1 MKNKINILVYQG
13 CIQSVMSDS
22 KDVTIDIIDLDS
34 NPELEDDWDE
44 LTKNQHEV

>member
-1 MKNKINILVYQG
+1 MKNKINILVYQS

-22 KDVTIDIIDLDS
+22 KDVTIDIIDLAS